1 MVINVKG
8 VKFVC
13 VIFLIVLL
21 LIFTIIALEKNK
33 GKESVPRG
41 FMAERTFI
49 YEEKLI

>member
-8 VKFVC
+8 VKFVS
-13 VIFLIVLL
+13 VIFLIILL
-21 LIFTIIALEKNK
+21 LIFTMIALSENK
-33 GKESVPRG
+33 YEETTPKG